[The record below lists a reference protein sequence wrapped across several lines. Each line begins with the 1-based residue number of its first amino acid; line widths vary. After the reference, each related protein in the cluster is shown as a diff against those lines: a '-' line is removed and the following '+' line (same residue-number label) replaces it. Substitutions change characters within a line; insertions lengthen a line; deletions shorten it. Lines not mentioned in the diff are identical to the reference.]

1 MSFIPELLAIRTLT
15 RIAEDPQI
23 IGRILE
29 ELGEMPNISMPTMG
43 GHIFWTEIA
52 NVNGWRLQRNKVFGN
67 CRILDPNDVR
77 RAWGG
82 ENAMLKAFET
92 L

>member
-1 MSFIPELLAIRTLT
+1 
-15 RIAEDPQI
+15 
-23 IGRILE
+23 
-29 ELGEMPNISMPTMG
+29 MPTMG

-67 CRILDPNDVR
+67 CRILDPDDVR

>member
-29 ELGEMPNISMPTMG
+29 ELGEMPN
-43 GHIFWTEIA
+43 
-52 NVNGWRLQRNKVFGN
+52 R
-67 CRILDPNDVR
+67 
-77 RAWGG
+77 
-82 ENAMLKAFET
+82 T
-92 L
+92 LA